1 MLFFLCW
8 CCCYFH
14 VGVHVSFSP
23 TFYCHSFVVGV
34 VVFLGVVMDVN
45 IRHHL
50 SMNGIHPQC
59 SSIIFG

>member
-1 MLFFLCW
+1 
-8 CCCYFH
+8 
-14 VGVHVSFSP
+14 
-23 TFYCHSFVVGV
+23 
-34 VVFLGVVMDVN
+34 VMDVN